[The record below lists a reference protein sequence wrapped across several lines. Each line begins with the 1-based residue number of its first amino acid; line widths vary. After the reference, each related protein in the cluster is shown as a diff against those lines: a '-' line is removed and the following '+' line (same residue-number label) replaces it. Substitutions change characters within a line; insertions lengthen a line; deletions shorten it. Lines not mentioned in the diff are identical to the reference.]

1 MLERMGNV
9 SRFFTRK
16 RVCDPPEMDS
26 TLLYFLSPASAA
38 VTGTCI
44 RIDGGQGSR

>member
-9 SRFFTRK
+9 SRFFPRK

-26 TLLYFLSPASAA
+26 TLLYFLSSTSAA

-44 RIDGGQGSR
+44 KIDDGQVSR